1 MKNSFEPPLSCHSVN
16 KKIGREVL
24 EKSISYFFSFF
35 KLVLTS
41 TYTKQ
46 LFEVV
51 VIVSAENL
59 GCKVI
64 GLRISEEKTQTA
76 ASQIL
81 ASNYIVQILVRL
93 VNKEVID

>member
-1 MKNSFEPPLSCHSVN
+1 M
-16 KKIGREVL
+16 
-24 EKSISYFFSFF
+24 
-35 KLVLTS
+35 
-41 TYTKQ
+41 
-46 LFEVV
+46 FEVV
-51 VIVSAENL
+51 AIVNAENL
-59 GCKVI
+59 GRKVI

>member
-1 MKNSFEPPLSCHSVN
+1 M
-16 KKIGREVL
+16 
-24 EKSISYFFSFF
+24 EKSISYFFSSFF
-35 KLVLTS
+35 KVVLTR

-51 VIVSAENL
+51 AIVNAENL
-59 GCKVI
+59 GRKVI

>member
-1 MKNSFEPPLSCHSVN
+1 M
-16 KKIGREVL
+16 
-24 EKSISYFFSFF
+24 
-35 KLVLTS
+35 
-41 TYTKQ
+41 
-46 LFEVV
+46 FEVV
-51 VIVSAENL
+51 AIVNAENL

>member
-1 MKNSFEPPLSCHSVN
+1 M
-16 KKIGREVL
+16 
-24 EKSISYFFSFF
+24 
-35 KLVLTS
+35 VLTR

-51 VIVSAENL
+51 AIVNAENL
-59 GCKVI
+59 GRKVI